1 MATRKIEIENVTHVI
16 FLLNISATGDLAW
29 SPDLVHS
36 LFLYILKAQKSF
48 YIFKGCFLRSCYRDY
63 VWPAKV
69 KVFTILPF
77 IYFFI
82 LPFIEKVCLPTL
94 SPFLMGFG
102 AIVIPQSW
110 THYQKNHAWNFPIN
124 LHIPTIVLNVGKMRR
139 AFQKEK
145 ERIIQTPWWY
155 SFSSCLTYS
164 SRKLPD
170 SANFRFLFPS

>member
-1 MATRKIEIENVTHVI
+1 MKIKFIFLFTVFNVATRKIEIENVTHVI

-102 AIVIPQSW
+102 AIVIPQS
-110 THYQKNHAWNFPIN
+110 
-124 LHIPTIVLNVGKMRR
+124 
-139 AFQKEK
+139 
-145 ERIIQTPWWY
+145 
-155 SFSSCLTYS
+155 
-164 SRKLPD
+164 
-170 SANFRFLFPS
+170 